1 MYICCNNIVKKHDNE
16 EEEAGTVQF
25 KKKVHT
31 LFRVSEHG
39 IGLNKCTHTHFKM
52 MKVRRYGKQ

>member
-39 IGLNKCTHTHFKM
+39 IGLNKCTHTF
-52 MKVRRYGKQ
+52 